1 MDLKTIIWMFML
13 GMSAAIFVVY
23 YNNRFLGKIVRK
35 LIEIDATSSDTAL
48 PPEDLGVKITPF
60 VKYALRPNT
69 SFSETV
75 LTTADGRFYISPARL
90 SMAKSK
96 YSGKDS
102 STTFVIICIFILLLV
117 TFALLAVFPDIIDT
131 FSETMSEIFG
141 ERN

>member
-69 SFSETV
+69 SISETV
-75 LTTADGRFYISPARL
+75 
-90 SMAKSK
+90 
-96 YSGKDS
+96 
-102 STTFVIICIFILLLV
+102 
-117 TFALLAVFPDIIDT
+117 
-131 FSETMSEIFG
+131 
-141 ERN
+141 